1 MTTPCGHTFHKLCL
15 NRWYSTNNDT
25 NDTNDTTTPPPCPLC
40 RSPLLSES
48 DLMEE
53 ELVRL
58 RDESHLLLRR
68 GRCARSRAHETRARA
83 KALRRNA
90 ALSLARRGTLPLH
103 FLHAEV
109 EALREYSEAQTQL
122 LRIWTRAFVI
132 RQTVQRDWS
141 RLREYHQTT
150 AMVSVILELTQYLDV
165 LFEMGY

>member
-1 MTTPCGHTFHKLCL
+1 
-15 NRWYSTNNDT
+15 
-25 NDTNDTTTPPPCPLC
+25 
-40 RSPLLSES
+40 
-48 DLMEE
+48 MEE

-68 GRCARSRAHETRARA
+68 GRCAHSRAHETRARA
-83 KALRRNA
+83 RALRRNA

-132 RQTVQRDWS
+132 RQIIQRDWS
-141 RLREYHQTT
+141 RLGEYHPTT
-150 AMVSVILELTQYLDV
+150 AMASVILELTQYLDV
-165 LFEMGY
+165 LFELGY